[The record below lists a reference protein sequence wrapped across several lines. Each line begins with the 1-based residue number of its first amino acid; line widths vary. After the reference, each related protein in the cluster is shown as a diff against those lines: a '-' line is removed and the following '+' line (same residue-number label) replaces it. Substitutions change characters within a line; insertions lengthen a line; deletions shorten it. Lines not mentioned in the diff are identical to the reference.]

1 MCILSGD
8 MWPSATHVR
17 VVVRKGTLSISH
29 VHFRDNVGDL
39 PPPGVVHEDCV
50 TSGSQS
56 TLSDQRIKTNA
67 SAVDSGLLLDF
78 CNSLSPQMY
87 ARIDR
92 GPEVRMGLMAQD
104 VQASLQ
110 THSLPQAP
118 FIGTRYEAIHP
129 NTEIEEWMSLDYSR
143 LTVALLGAV
152 KELTNRITQ
161 Q

>member
-1 MCILSGD
+1 MR
-8 MWPSATHVR
+8 PSATHVR
-17 VVVRKGTLSISH
+17 IVVRKGTLYIQS
-29 VHFRDNVGDL
+29 VDFRDNVGDL
-39 PPPGVVHEDCV
+39 PPTGMIHEDCV
-50 TSGSQS
+50 ASGSES
-56 TLSDQRIKTNA
+56 TLSDQRLKTDA
-67 SAVDSGLLLDF
+67 SALDSGLLLDF

-87 ARIDR
+87 TRIDR

-118 FIGTRYEAIHP
+118 FIGTRYEAVYP

-152 KELTNRITQ
+152 KALTARVAELESRVP
-161 Q
+161 